1 MLAQLF
7 GSNARVRVLA
17 LFLTHPDC
25 EFYGRE
31 IGRMT
36 GLLPRAVHRELI
48 RLTDIG
54 ILHREQ
60 RGNRVYVRVNR
71 EHPIFPELRAM
82 FLKTV
87 AIGDQLR
94 AELAPLANIAIAFI
108 YGSTATNKDKVDSD
122 IDLFLIGDAALHQ
135 VSPVLTSLESSL
147 KREINVSIFTASE
160 LATRAINMDPFVMSV
175 LDGPKI
181 FLLGTEEELEDLRP

>member
-7 GSNARVRVLA
+7 GSDARVRVLA
-17 LFLTHPDC
+17 LFLLHPDS

-31 IGRMT
+31 IGRIT

-71 EHPIFPELRAM
+71 NHPILPELRAM
-82 FLKTV
+82 FLKTA

-94 AELAPLANIAIAFI
+94 EKLAPLANITIAFI

-122 IDLFLIGDAALHQ
+122 IDLFLIGDTTLHQ
-135 VSPVLTSLESSL
+135 VSPVLTSLEGSL
-147 KREINVSIFTASE
+147 NREINVSIFAASE
-160 LATRAINMDPFVMSV
+160 LVTRAINMDPFITSV
-175 LDGPKI
+175 LSQPKI
-181 FLLGTEEELEDLRP
+181 FLLGTEEELEDLLR